1 MAMRALTGFEQV
13 LVGLVAGEPQS
24 GYQLRK
30 TLNDTPAG
38 VYRPSPGALVPAL
51 RRLEQ
56 RGLMRVETTT
66 SSGRRTRRVYHL
78 TRAGR
83 AEHLAWV
90 RQPVDPATVGKDLGL
105 HLMRFVMMEDVL
117 PLTEVRAFLQS
128 LADALEAFIVAV
140 ERYCRSEALPGRHPK
155 LALQHGVEVHRASLN
170 WTKATIAFLAGE
182 TTRDQQRGLP
192 TLAPH
197 NAHRTTARHLAEG
210 DDP

>member
-1 MAMRALTGFEQV
+1 MAMRVLTGFEQV
-13 LVGLVAGEPQS
+13 LLGLVAGQPQS
-24 GYQLRK
+24 GYELRK

-83 AEHLAWV
+83 AEHLEWV
-90 RQPVDPATVGKDLGL
+90 RQPVDPATVAKDLGL
-105 HLMRFVMMEDVL
+105 HLMRFVMMEQVL
-117 PLTEVRAFLQS
+117 SASEVRAFLHG
-128 LADALEAFIVAV
+128 LADALGAFIAAV
-140 ERYCRSEALPGRHPK
+140 EHHRLSAPLPGRHPQ

-170 WTKATIAFLAGE
+170 WTRATIAILAGE
-182 TTRDQQRGLP
+182 TARDQQRDPP
-192 TLAPH
+192 TLAPDNPH
-197 NAHRTTARHLAEG
+197 GTTAQQPREA
-210 DDP
+210 